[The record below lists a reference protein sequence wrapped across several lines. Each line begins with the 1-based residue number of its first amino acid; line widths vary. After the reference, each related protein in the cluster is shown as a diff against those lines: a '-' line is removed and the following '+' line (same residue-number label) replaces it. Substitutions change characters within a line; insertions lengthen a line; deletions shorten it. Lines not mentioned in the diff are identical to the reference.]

1 MLDINPGLRSRTVT
15 VGALLMLSLITGGWL
30 LERGTRGGPVATT
43 AQAARLFD
51 DVFSHVARNYVDSL
65 GASSMYRMAVD
76 GMLYELED
84 PYTSLLAPDKL
95 GRLNETT
102 SGNYAGVGVQVDVRD
117 GWIVVIAPTPGSPAE
132 RAGVQPGDRV
142 VEVDGRS
149 TQGWTLEEATKAF
162 RGKAGT
168 SVAMRIERP
177 GLLAAIP
184 LTLTRSPLHQSAV
197 RRVAMLPNG
206 VGYIDLKAFS
216 DSSDRELTRSVRA
229 VLSRGAKALILDLR
243 SNPGGL
249 LEQGTRVADL
259 FLDRGQKIVSL
270 RGRTPEA
277 NRDFTDSTAQRWPKL
292 PLTILVDDKSASAA
306 EIVAGALQDH
316 DRAVIVGEPTYG
328 KGSAQSIIPLGAD
341 GGLKITTA
349 RWFTP
354 SGRSI
359 SKRLDRDDS
368 DSEQPAVNTR
378 KRYRTSS
385 GRIVFD
391 GGGITPDVIESDSA
405 YTSQIRELQGVL
417 GRKVGLFRD
426 ALTDYAVSLKVTR
439 GVPSSQFT
447 ISQAML
453 DEVWKRM
460 VARGVVMD
468 RGIFDESAPVVGQL
482 LTYDIARYVFGP
494 ESEFKRRVASDRAI
508 ATALEITTG
517 AASQK
522 ALLERAEARQKQ
534 QLQQQQRTSG
544 GE

>member
-1 MLDINPGLRSRTVT
+1 MLDINPGIRSRTAT

-30 LERGTRGGPVATT
+30 LERGTRGGPVTTT

-51 DVFSHVARNYVDSL
+51 DVFRHISRSYVDSL
-65 GASSMYRMAVD
+65 PTSSMYRMAVD

-132 RAGVQPGDRV
+132 RAGIQPGDRV
-142 VEVDGRS
+142 VEVDGHG
-149 TQGWTLEEATKAF
+149 TQGWTLEDATNAF
-162 RGKAGT
+162 RGNAGT

-177 GLLAAIP
+177 GMLASIP

-216 DSSDRELTRSVRA
+216 DSSDRELSNSVRA
-229 VLSRGAKALILDLR
+229 LLSRGAKSLIIDLR

-259 FLDRGQKIVSL
+259 FLDKGQRIVSL

-277 NRDFTDSTAQRWPKL
+277 NHDFTDSTAERWPKL

-328 KGSAQSIIPLGAD
+328 KGSAQSIIPLGPD

-368 DSEQPAVNTR
+368 DSDVPPGSTR
-378 KRYRTSS
+378 KRYRTAA
-385 GRIVFD
+385 GRIVYD

-405 YTSQIRELQGVL
+405 YTAQVRDLQGVL
-417 GRKVGLFRD
+417 GRKVGSFRD
-426 ALTDYAVSLKVTR
+426 ALTDYALSLKATR
-439 GVPSSQFT
+439 GVSSPQFT
-447 ISQAML
+447 ISEQML

-468 RGIFDESAPVVGQL
+468 RGIYDESAPVVRQL

-494 ESEFKRRVASDRAI
+494 ESEFKRRVESDRAI
-508 ATALEITTG
+508 ATALEIATG
-517 AASQK
+517 AATQK

-534 QLQQQQRTSG
+534 QLNDRPASG